1 MEKSNTNIFR
11 IPDNLENIDISKPY
25 IPNKIVTIS
34 QEPIGNNQVSKPNHN
49 TELDNVYSEI
59 ATIDMLWEGVYR
71 KYISRFSDAY
81 NSGNEYYIH
90 CAGGYRSMITAS
102 ILKSRGFEKL
112 IDVAGGFNAIKET
125 GISVTA
131 YVCPS
136 TL

>member
-81 NSGNEYYIH
+81 NSGNEYYIGPSLIRFNGH
-90 CAGGYRSMITAS
+90 IYKKTKVIYF
-102 ILKSRGFEKL
+102 LKKHFSNHPLAPKYYF
-112 IDVAGGFNAIKET
+112 
-125 GISVTA
+125 
-131 YVCPS
+131 
-136 TL
+136 